1 MTFAKVVADSGLA
14 KTELAVLYGVSRQ
27 TIHGW
32 TFIGPP
38 REGTLLARQAEVITA
53 ALCNAIDKGVL
64 PLNLSRAIPS
74 QRDLR
79 KSRVGRMAVTLS
91 NLKPAPA
98 K

>member
-1 MTFAKVVADSGLA
+1 MTFAKVIADSGLT
-14 KTELAVLYGVSRQ
+14 KVELSTLYGVSRQ

-32 TFIGPP
+32 TFVGPP

-64 PLNLSRAIPS
+64 PLNLSRAITP
-74 QRDLR
+74 QKELR
-79 KSRVGRMAVTLS
+79 RSRVQRMAVTLH
-91 NLKPAPA
+91 NLRPAP

>member
-1 MTFAKVVADSGLA
+1 MTFAKVISDSGLA

-32 TFIGPP
+32 AFVGPP
-38 REGTLLARQAEVITA
+38 RAGTLLARQAEVITA

-64 PLNLSRAIPS
+64 PLNLSRVLSP
-74 QRDLR
+74 QKELR
-79 KSRVGRMAVTLS
+79 KARVQRMAVTLG
-91 NLKPAPA
+91 NLRPAPA